1 MVTHTRSSMKIE
13 MPRLCRPVHTLTRH
27 TKPSSDRRPTAAPY
41 IQAAR
46 LGGQNAQAAAVARWA
61 RARKNVRT
69 SRAHTI
75 PSPSSPNA
83 SNTTLGI
90 FGVHDFVPTVT
101 PQSLLHQ
108 RGLAGW
114 PWRQRTHESRRE
126 SIREGIEELGVVL
139 LFDDR
144 ARLLS
149 DSLDLL
155 GSRPLCSRIDAQ
167 RRHLTG
173 TEAKLSDSGMDAC
186 VAAP

>member
-1 MVTHTRSSMKIE
+1 M
-13 MPRLCRPVHTLTRH
+13 
-27 TKPSSDRRPTAAPY
+27 
-41 IQAAR
+41 
-46 LGGQNAQAAAVARWA
+46 ARWA
-61 RARKNVRT
+61 RARKNVRI

-75 PSPSSPNA
+75 PSPTSPNA
-83 SNTTLGI
+83 SNTMLGI
-90 FGVHDFVPTVT
+90 FGVHGFVPNVT

-144 ARLLS
+144 ARFLS

-167 RRHLTG
+167 RRHLPG
-173 TEAKLSDSGMDAC
+173 TDAKLSDSGMDAC